1 MEAYD
6 ANNEHHFTMNGLQ
19 QVNHTPIIDKS
30 KEGKYKRTTRIK
42 FLKAKRDFEENS
54 ARIIQAQTDVSLDF
68 DASSKTIHRDYL
80 ETDYK

>member
-1 MEAYD
+1 MKDVMLTILQVVLIAVIPVIAAY
-6 ANNEHHFTMNGLQ
+6 
-19 QVNHTPIIDKS
+19 VC
-30 KEGKYKRTTRIK
+30 R